1 MHETLPWQEQYAAL
15 AQDVRAEVLYHLLG
29 ANEKGKDTIVFY
41 ANGGFKRVLR
51 YDVEKIHPPG
61 HRKFQ
66 NKSHVIEI
74 NRKGLYDQFPE
85 FLFHYSKSGKPFK
98 NIEELKDEHAHHQK
112 LQEDARKFFWPVD
125 DQFVKLRSYI
135 LSFELR
141 MGQSGTYASKDYLKR
156 FWNIPD
162 FFDSNQSR
170 LLTVILPMAR
180 DISVNLEWMQQ
191 AFKAVLRMNVQIEKS
206 LIPFIHHFKGRAL
219 ALNYSQLGIDSILG
233 DTLSEIKY
241 GISIKLGPI
250 DMEVANEIGTSG
262 KRALQFEYLC
272 EHLVPLD
279 LAISTAVVP
288 TPDFSLILQKD
299 RDVCSIL
306 GVSSILS
313 D

>member
-1 MHETLPWQEQYAAL
+1 MNKSITWQEQYSEL
-15 AQDVRAEVLYHLLG
+15 SEDVRAEVLFHLL
-29 ANEKGKDTIVFY
+29 ANPDKGKDNIVFY

-51 YDVEKIHPPG
+51 YDVERIHPPG

-66 NKSHVIEI
+66 NKSDVIEI

-98 NIEELKDEHAHHQK
+98 NIAELKDEHAHHQK
-112 LQEDARKFFWPVD
+112 LQEDARKFFWPID

-141 MGQSGTYASKDYLKR
+141 MGQYGAYASKDYLRR

-162 FFDSNQSR
+162 FFDANQSR
-170 LLTVILPMAR
+170 LLTAILPMAR
-180 DISVNLEWMQQ
+180 DISMNLGWLQE
-191 AFKAVLRMNVQIEKS
+191 AFSAVLRVKVGVEKS
-206 LIPFIHHFKGRAL
+206 LRLFGYKRQGQTI
-219 ALNYSQLGIDSILG
+219 ALNNSLLGVDTTLG
-233 DTLSEIKY
+233 DTFSEIKY
-241 GISIKLGPI
+241 EISIKLGPI
-250 DMEVANEIGTSG
+250 DMEVANEFGTDG

-279 LAISTAVVP
+279 IEIRQELVADT
-288 TPDFSLILQKD
+288 DFSFLLQKD
-299 RDVCSIL
+299 RQVCSIL

-313 D
+313 E